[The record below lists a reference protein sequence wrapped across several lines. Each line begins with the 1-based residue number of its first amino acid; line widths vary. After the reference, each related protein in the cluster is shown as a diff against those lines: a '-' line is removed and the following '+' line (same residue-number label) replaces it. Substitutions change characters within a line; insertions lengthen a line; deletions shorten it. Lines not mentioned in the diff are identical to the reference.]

1 MRTLWKGSIS
11 FGLVNVPIKM
21 YTATS
26 KESLSFRQLHN
37 KCNSPITYQKYCP
50 KCDQVVGSEDIVSG
64 YEYEKGKYVIL
75 KDEDFDNIP
84 VASTRTIDIVD
95 FVDLSEIDPV
105 FYSKSYYLSP
115 NEGGEKAYILLS
127 QALKETQKVAVA
139 KITIRDKESLACIRV
154 LANGTICLET
164 MYFPAEVRDSGDLR
178 IGDLVGKIKISDA
191 EMTMA
196 TQLISSLSTHFTPE
210 KYTDEYSEA
219 LLQVIRQKVEG
230 AEVQVPERA
239 VSGKVVDLM
248 DALRASLELA
258 QKERENVKAAVGHG
272 ERDTETGAAEE
283 RAPEKVAT

>member
-21 YTATS
+21 FTATA
-26 KESLSFRQLHN
+26 KESISFRQLHT

-50 KCDQVVGSEDIVSG
+50 RCEEVVESDAIVSG

-95 FVDLSEIDPV
+95 FVDLTEIDPV

-115 NEGGEKAYILLS
+115 SEGGEKAYLLLS
-127 QALKETQKVAVA
+127 QALKETSKVAVA
-139 KITIRDKESLACIRV
+139 KITIRDKESLACVRV
-154 LANGTICLET
+154 LENGTICLET
-164 MYFPAEVRDSGDLR
+164 MFFPAEVRNSGELR
-178 IGDLVGKIKISDA
+178 IGDLVNKIKISDA
-191 EMTMA
+191 EMKMA
-196 TQLISSLSTHFTPE
+196 IQLISSLSTHFTPE
-210 KYTDEYSEA
+210 KYTDEYREE
-219 LLQVIRQKVEG
+219 LLKIIRAKVEG
-230 AEVQVPERA
+230 AEVHLPERT

-258 QKERENVKAAVGHG
+258 QKDRDSAEEEAREREV
-272 ERDTETGAAEE
+272 
-283 RAPEKVAT
+283 EKVAT

>member
-26 KESLSFRQLHN
+26 KESLSFRQLHSECRN
-37 KCNSPITYQKYCP
+37 PITYQKYCP
-50 KCDQVVGSEDIVSG
+50 NCDKVISSEEIVSG

-95 FVDLSEIDPV
+95 FVELSDIDPIY
-105 FYSKSYYLSP
+105 YSKSYFLSP

-127 QALKETQKVAVA
+127 QALRETRKVAVA

-154 LANGTICLET
+154 LENGTICLET
-164 MYFPAEVRDSGDLR
+164 MYFPAEVRESGELKIED
-178 IGDLVGKIKISDA
+178 IVKKIKVSDT
-191 EMTMA
+191 ELTMA
-196 TQLISSLSTHFTPE
+196 KQLISSLSTEFRPE
-210 KYTDEYSEA
+210 KYTDEYREQ
-219 LLQVIRQKVEG
+219 LLNIIRAKIEGEQVEL
-230 AEVQVPERA
+230 PERA

-258 QKERENVKAAVGHG
+258 QQEREKEKGAVR
-272 ERDTETGAAEE
+272 ESEPET
-283 RAPEKVAT
+283 VATG